1 MADFLNGI
9 VESVV
14 AGVLSEIKKK
24 AGIRTTRRKKRVSRS
39 TATIK
44 KIEDLLLGKT
54 ARKSS
59 RTTVAKRQ
67 TSRKATVRTRAKA
80 KRRAY

>member
-1 MADFLNGI
+1 MANLLNDII
-9 VESVV
+9 VSVV
-14 AGVLSEIKKK
+14 SGVLSEIKKK

-54 ARKSS
+54 TRKSA

-80 KRRAY
+80 KRRA

>member
-1 MADFLNGI
+1 MTDFMKSI
-9 VESVV
+9 VDSVV
-14 AGVLSEIKKK
+14 SGVLSEIKKK

-39 TATIK
+39 AATVK
-44 KIEDLLLGKT
+44 KIEELLLGKT

-67 TSRKATVRTRAKA
+67 TSRKATTRTRAKA
-80 KRRAY
+80 KRRT

>member
-1 MADFLNGI
+1 MADFMKSI
-9 VESVV
+9 VDSVV
-14 AGVLSEIKKK
+14 SGVLSEIKKK
-24 AGIRTTRRKKRVSRS
+24 AGVRTTRRKKRVNRS
-39 TATIK
+39 AATIK

-67 TSRKATVRTRAKA
+67 TSRKATTRTRAKT
-80 KRRAY
+80 KRRA

>member
-1 MADFLNGI
+1 MAELMKSIIDG
-9 VESVV
+9 VV
-14 AGVLSEIKKK
+14 SGVLSEIKKK
-24 AGIRTTRRKKRVSRS
+24 AGVRTTRRKKRVNRS
-39 TATIK
+39 AATIK

-59 RTTVAKRQ
+59 RTTTAKRQ

-80 KRRAY
+80 KRRI